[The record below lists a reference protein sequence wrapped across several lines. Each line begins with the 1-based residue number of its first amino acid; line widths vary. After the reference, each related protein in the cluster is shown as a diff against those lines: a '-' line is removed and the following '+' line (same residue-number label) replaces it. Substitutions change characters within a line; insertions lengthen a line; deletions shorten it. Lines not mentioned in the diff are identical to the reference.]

1 MSFNDLMRRLSEQA
15 AESLRLN
22 SALEI
27 KRGRRELQLL
37 VRPSFEG
44 CFAWDL
50 FRVPEHRGS
59 AERFVLCKTT
69 WRREFDHQRLSGLN
83 GPHPVGPAEPTFA
96 AATFGMKPLDAEHIL
111 SQLRGLS
118 APLAIA
124 EPHSG
129 LDGTHFELAFGDQ
142 WVSARFHW
150 WSQPPE
156 EWAGLGRF
164 FDEALAMFESIAA
177 G

>member
-1 MSFNDLMRRLSEQA
+1 MTVNDLMLRLSEQA

-83 GPHPVGPAEPTFA
+83 GPHPVGPAGPTFA
-96 AATFGMKPLDAEHIL
+96 AATFGMKPLDAERVM

-118 APLAIA
+118 APLEIV
-124 EPHSG
+124 EPRIG
-129 LDGTHFELAFGDQ
+129 LDGTHFELAFGDHSA
-142 WVSARFHW
+142 SARFRW
-150 WSQPPE
+150 WNEPPKA
-156 EWAGLGRF
+156 WAELGRF
-164 FDEALAMFESIAA
+164 FDETLAMFESIAA